1 MPKPSGSSLLGL
13 DLHAFLA
20 ERRKGRGDGAFE
32 VIDGERENG
41 EMGIH
46 AQASYGRIRAS
57 GGC

>member
-1 MPKPSGSSLLGL
+1 MNFNVFERPDVNNIRDRY
-13 DLHAFLA
+13 DLVC
-20 ERRKGRGDGAFE
+20 AFE